1 MNEKDDINDKI
12 VVLKSRNKNK
22 NEHNE
27 NPSLNI
33 SPQQMNEDT
42 MKYLVRIKNKKK
54 RRCNW
59 DVNKNLLSL
68 IKQLVFLY
76 MFL

>member
-42 MKYLVRIKNKKK
+42 MKYLVRIKNIPFILMFSQVANVG
-54 RRCNW
+54 NW
-59 DVNKNLLSL
+59 ELPLMS
-68 IKQLVFLY
+68 
-76 MFL
+76 